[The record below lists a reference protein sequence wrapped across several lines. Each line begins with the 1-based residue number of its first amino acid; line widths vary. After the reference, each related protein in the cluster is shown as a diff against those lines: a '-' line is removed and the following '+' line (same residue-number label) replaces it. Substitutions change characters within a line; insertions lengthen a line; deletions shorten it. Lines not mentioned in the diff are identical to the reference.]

1 MISKKYI
8 KGLELTG
15 DTLEDM
21 FEYIVTSYTVGAIN
35 QAREFVKQLSE
46 QQFISFLSWFASE
59 CRNNV
64 GMVITPYII
73 MRY

>member
-35 QAREFVKQLSE
+35 QTREYVKQLSG
-46 QQFISFLSWFASE
+46 QQFKSFLDWLQFSYKDDIAL
-59 CRNNV
+59 
-64 GMVITPYII
+64 YAK